1 MKADKRVLYALRSKQ
16 SRVGQWKRKM
26 VKHGVVRWKKNF
38 EVAKEAADSF
48 KWEKV
53 KKNIKDLLFT
63 QRSAFWKN
71 YIHPLIVQGNFLKLV
86 ESESS
91 DLTCRSVIYDLPK
104 GGPEFCCQVSH

>member
-1 MKADKRVLYALRSKQ
+1 MWKLKYIRNKPS
-16 SRVGQWKRKM
+16 GQ
-26 VKHGVVRWKKNF
+26 
-38 EVAKEAADSF
+38 AKFS

-91 DLTCRSVIYDLPK
+91 DQTWRSVIYDLAK
-104 GGPEFCCQVSH
+104 GILSFAVRSTIDFLPAFNN